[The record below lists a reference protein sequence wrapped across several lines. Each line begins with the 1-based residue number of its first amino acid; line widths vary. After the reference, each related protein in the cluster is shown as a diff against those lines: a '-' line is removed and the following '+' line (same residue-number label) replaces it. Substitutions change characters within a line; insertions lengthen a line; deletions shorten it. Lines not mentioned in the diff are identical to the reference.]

1 MDCNKQQWFVNSK
14 VKWVLK
20 LVEIGIILMF
30 RFVKDEYTFSTF
42 AFLKDKLWNWLKW
55 HLDTN
60 VHMFAHE
67 FLIQDNFPHHDVITL
82 LKDEK
87 MQVGATI

>member
-1 MDCNKQQWFVNSK
+1 
-14 VKWVLK
+14 
-20 LVEIGIILMF
+20 
-30 RFVKDEYTFSTF
+30 
-42 AFLKDKLWNWLKW
+42 
-55 HLDTN
+55 
-60 VHMFAHE
+60 MFAHE